1 MPKFLDELLRE
12 PVNQP
17 GTGRHAP
24 RMLKPLPALIGIGLG
39 GSTIAWLLFVGL
51 ARLSG
56 NDIAWWHPELGAI
69 PKADL
74 FDIVRSAAT
83 VAALLGGL
91 FAILYAY
98 RRQRVQEASGHRA
111 DAEALSKR
119 YQDAADQLGH
129 AAAAVRLAGAYALAR
144 LADEWEEQRQTC
156 VDVLC
161 AYLRMRPKMTTHSE
175 GPYPVEVHE
184 DGDMQ
189 VRRTICGLIG
199 TRVAAEGLW
208 STCQFNLAGAYLID
222 FKLRDATVGGVF
234 IINNATIEGNCE
246 LTRTTFSGGLD
257 ARQLNIAGKLKLVDV
272 LPGPGKT
279 VSLTDSLIAE
289 GATLDLVINKAPR
302 ADTPWQ
308 LWPNNIRCAG
318 LFALKLAKT
327 SYEQATLQIAGLDL
341 QPTGVFQV
349 LQTPASD
356 PDSSYM
362 PSIEANGWSTAP
374 SSRIDVPGAFR
385 KKQVFTAQGW
395 TGVRVLQFKYAYATP
410 PDVHGLLAVDT
421 TDA

>member
-1 MPKFLDELLRE
+1 MFKLFDDLLRE
-12 PVNQP
+12 PVNQR

-24 RMLKPLPALIGIGLG
+24 RMLKPLPALVGTFVGGAVIG
-39 GSTIAWLLFVGL
+39 WLLFVGL

-56 NDIAWWHPELGAI
+56 NDIAWWSPELGAI
-69 PKADL
+69 TKAEL

-83 VAALLGGL
+83 VAALIGGL

-98 RRQRVQEASGHRA
+98 RKQRVEEAAGHRA

-189 VRRTICGLIG
+189 VRRTICGLISS
-199 TRVAAEGLW
+199 RVTSMGLW
-208 STCQFNLAGAYLID
+208 SACDFNLAGAYLID
-222 FKLRDATVGGVF
+222 FKLRDAAIEGVF

-246 LTRTTFSGGLD
+246 LTRTSFGGGLD
-257 ARQLNIAGKLKLVDV
+257 ARDLSIDGKLKLVDV
-272 LPGPGKT
+272 VPGPGKT
-279 VSLTDSLIAE
+279 VSLTGSSISDRAI
-289 GATLDLVINKAPR
+289 LDVVIKTPPR
-302 ADTPWQ
+302 AGDQWE
-308 LWPNNIRCAG
+308 LWPKDIRCAG
-318 LFALKLAKT
+318 VFALKLAKT
-327 SYEQATLQIAGLDL
+327 AYEQAALHVDGLDL
-341 QPTGVFQV
+341 QPTGVFRV
-349 LQTPASD
+349 VQTPATESAA
-356 PDSSYM
+356 SSM
-362 PSIEANGWSTAP
+362 PRIEANAWSTTK
-374 SSRIDVPGAFR
+374 SSTIDMPAAFR
-385 KKQVFTAQGW
+385 KKHVFKAQGW
-395 TGVRVLQFKYAYATP
+395 TGVPAAQFKYAYATS
-410 PDVHGLLAVDT
+410 PDVEALSTAEFGSP
-421 TDA
+421 